1 MFVPGFRCVP
11 SEVAKVSA
19 LLELVQFS
27 LGFVL
32 FWGLQKG
39 RRKRVN
45 FIRGNAKRK
54 KELQEQKQKQEQ
66 RSNNQKNGKKSR
78 PRSVL
83 VLAWLN
89 FFDFA
94 QARARCVL

>member
-1 MFVPGFRCVP
+1 MFLVFVPGFRCVP

-45 FIRGNAKRK
+45 FIRGNAKLK
-54 KELQEQKQKQEQ
+54 KRTPGAEAKAGAEEQQPKKRQKIAAAV
-66 RSNNQKNGKKSR
+66 G
-78 PRSVL
+78 VGFG
-83 VLAWLN
+83 LAK
-89 FFDFA
+89 FF
-94 QARARCVL
+94 